1 MPNFAKVIAVDR
13 VEMPATPARTFVT
26 TCRGFQS
33 YLKPEM
39 IEETMPN
46 AFLGDQLI
54 RLELLRG
61 VPADYLMVQL
71 PKIGWWLTPPDG
83 GKLLLVDSE
92 CYASTYTSDPI
103 QTQRIFEAV
112 LEADCA
118 LFVCHQGGSH
128 FMAGFIVRPA
138 EALKPL
144 DQREFQSMIVIT
156 DTLASSVNSIPNEP
170 SDRLLE
176 GLRLALEGSP
186 AELFPVV
193 KLLGPSQMAGN
204 NCGIFTYLAL
214 LRFLQTPTMFDM
226 PPGGDSLV
234 SDETRRH
241 VRTWSSPEI
250 ARQIRVQLHKDYSTF
265 WKYKPPAVW
274 SMRRQDDLNS
284 LLDEPNWPQFLPDML
299 RLLDPTKG
307 MNNLRSIHAG
317 LFSPTILLDFL
328 RTGGDISDVFA
339 DVLFRVHPTEPERII
354 APCPFTLGDYNL
366 NSHRHYNSHRFY
378 HGLQEGDYS
387 PVPYVESGAVRI
399 ITAVTKETEI
409 LFIPIFTVTGHF
421 WSLWLD
427 FPLRTIFFSDSLNN
441 TNRLSDV
448 ETVREEL
455 VRVLAQSGIASARLV
470 DLGDWPIKQVIVTC
484 QVANECLL
492 CVTDSFRSLS
502 LFHKPMRPE
511 ECIPPR
517 PVAYEP
523 GWEERF
529 RFQLFKE
536 LFSTR

>member
-1 MPNFAKVIAVDR
+1 
-13 VEMPATPARTFVT
+13 
-26 TCRGFQS
+26 
-33 YLKPEM
+33 M

-61 VPADYLMVQL
+61 IPADYLMVQL

-92 CYASTYTSDPI
+92 CYASTYTNPIQTQRIFEAVLEADCALFVCHQGGSHFISCRGFPSYLKPEMIEETMPNAFLGDQLIRLELLRGIPADYLMVQLPKIGWWLTPPDGGKLLLVDSECYASTYTNPI

-170 SDRLLE
+170 SDRLLD
-176 GLRLALEGSP
+176 GLRLALEVNP
-186 AELFPVV
+186 ADLFPVV

-226 PPGGDSLV
+226 VPGGDSLV
-234 SDETRRH
+234 SDATRGH

-265 WKYKPPAVW
+265 WKHKPPAVW

-284 LLDEPNWPQFLPDML
+284 LLDDPNWPQFLPDML

-307 MNNLRSIHAG
+307 VNNLRSIHAG

-328 RTGGDISDVFA
+328 QTGGDISDVFA

-378 HGLQEGDYS
+378 QGLQEGDYS
-387 PVPYVESGAVRI
+387 PVPYVESGAVPI

-409 LFIPIFTVTGHF
+409 LFIPIFTVSGHLGLGLGSVPHKSITDNF
-421 WSLWLD
+421 LIRKA
-427 FPLRTIFFSDSLNN
+427 PGRNN
-441 TNRLSDV
+441 
-448 ETVREEL
+448 
-455 VRVLAQSGIASARLV
+455 
-470 DLGDWPIKQVIVTC
+470 
-484 QVANECLL
+484 
-492 CVTDSFRSLS
+492 
-502 LFHKPMRPE
+502 
-511 ECIPPR
+511 
-517 PVAYEP
+517 
-523 GWEERF
+523 
-529 RFQLFKE
+529 
-536 LFSTR
+536 